1 MSGKYELIIIGLDIV
16 ILLLIAFKALNFL
29 TFAILIALMTTV
41 LFIQKI
47 EMQNEI
53 EELSDRYDSLSKIF
67 FSRMDELS
75 KKVVEIKVEMSKKL
89 IEIGNRLSARFDE
102 EDKKY
107 NEEMRTLMSKIISIE
122 NRITEITKD
131 IKTELESARLRIKR
145 IEFEL
150 GLLDEEH
157 VGE

>member
-16 ILLLIAFKALNFL
+16 MLLLIAFKALNFL

-75 KKVVEIKVEMSKKL
+75 KKVVEIKVEMNKKL